1 MFPDVC
7 PLASSD
13 CVWPRKPAL
22 TNAPKGLR
30 HGVAPW
36 VLARV
41 RRWVHAGVCP
51 WVVLAYLLPRMTAL
65 ASTPKSIRLG
75 VSPGVP
81 AGACPWVFA
90 AANAPAVQQSPL
102 FFSLEHRSRAF
113 LMPRPK
119 PAVTCCD
126 VGPLLELRHP
136 TCLRP
141 PVQLRV
147 PLLAAQRPAL
157 NQRWYPTIG
166 PDMSAPQTKK
176 TPPDNHAQVV
186 RSPSLVDLH
195 TKIPPSTQSTR

>member
-1 MFPDVC
+1 MRSMWCLLTLTDAGHLLLGPFWQGPSVTRPFALRRRPKRVHHPDSATWVFPDVC
-7 PLASSD
+7 PMASSD

-90 AANAPAVQQSPL
+90 AANAPAILQSPL
-102 FFSLEHRSRAF
+102 LQLA
-113 LMPRPK
+113 
-119 PAVTCCD
+119 T
-126 VGPLLELRHP
+126 
-136 TCLRP
+136 
-141 PVQLRV
+141 PV
-147 PLLAAQRPAL
+147 
-157 NQRWYPTIG
+157 
-166 PDMSAPQTKK
+166 
-176 TPPDNHAQVV
+176 
-186 RSPSLVDLH
+186 
-195 TKIPPSTQSTR
+195 